1 MGTQTSALGKGAGEL
16 RVGEVD
22 LVACAVGEGDGRAE
36 GGVEGAV
43 GGEDVEFGGGVGF
56 VLGGVSWHSNHG
68 YLGNCLSLF
77 VYERGEESGILTSP
91 PYGHALVC
99 FTVYLL
105 AKSKAPSAIPR

>member
-1 MGTQTSALGKGAGEL
+1 MGEGAGEV
-16 RVGEVD
+16 RVGGGYVG
-22 LVACAVGEGDGRAE
+22 AGAVGEGDGRAE

-43 GGEDVEFGGGVGF
+43 GGEDVEFGGGVGL
-56 VLGGVSWHSNHG
+56 VLGEMISMWWII
-68 YLGNCLSLF
+68 YIYPLSVFFSFLF
-77 VYERGEESGILTSP
+77 VGEREVRLTSP